1 MKRIIYLFLLMGIVT
16 NIKPN
21 KGDPQSQG
29 GQQSQGGPQSQG
41 GQQSQD
47 WPQPPAYY
55 ERFICTLTPA
65 AEALL
70 NAKKDAKGN
79 FPDNARHPRGWYAGN
94 NGTCIN
100 CNNYVKPQCLRCSSP
115 NHKWANCTIT
125 KIYFP

>member
-16 NIKPN
+16 NIKP
-21 KGDPQSQG
+21 SV
-29 GQQSQGGPQSQG
+29 
-41 GQQSQD
+41 
-47 WPQPPAYY
+47 
-55 ERFICTLTPA
+55 CTLTQA
-65 AEALL
+65 AEDLIK
-70 NAKKDAKGN
+70 AKWTKENPDAG
-79 FPDNARHPRGWYAGN
+79 HPRGWYAGN